1 MKRRYVFIA
10 LAFSICPQLRAQRA
24 APLKFVRTI
33 VMVNVPVWPYTDHL
47 AVDVPGHRIFATPQG
62 SHSVQIFDLDSGKL
76 IHALTDFKNP
86 HSILYRS
93 DLNRI
98 YVTDGGAGLL
108 RIFDGRDYR
117 PLKPVKLLLDADSI
131 GYDPDSKL
139 LYVTNGGEGAKLPYS
154 MISIVDTTSDRQ
166 VGVIKVDTAALEAM
180 ALENHGPMMYI
191 DMTDDNEIGV
201 INRKTRALIA
211 AWPITG
217 GRNPIAIA
225 LDEQHHRLF
234 VGCRN
239 SDMEGVIVVI
249 DTETGK
255 EVGAPLPIG
264 GWVDYMAFD
273 PAGGLLYAV
282 CGTGY
287 VYIYEER
294 SSDLYD
300 LLEKAETAVMAKT
313 GLLAPKLHRFFV
325 SVPHIDGTPAK
336 ILVFQVR

>member
-1 MKRRYVFIA
+1 
-10 LAFSICPQLRAQRA
+10 
-24 APLKFVRTI
+24 
-33 VMVNVPVWPYTDHL
+33 MVNVPVWPYTDHL
-47 AVDVPGHRIFATPQG
+47 AVDVPRRQIFATPQG
-62 SHSVQIFDLDSGKL
+62 SHSVQIFDLDSGKFV
-76 IHALTDFKNP
+76 HELTGFENP

-139 LYVTNGGEGAKLPYS
+139 LYVTNGGEGAKLPYTL
-154 MISIVDTTSDRQ
+154 ISVVDTTSDRQ
-166 VGVIKVDTAALEAM
+166 IGAIKINTPDLEAM
-180 ALENHGPMMYI
+180 ALESHGPMMYV
-191 DMTDDNEIGV
+191 DMTDVNEIGV
-201 INRKTRALIA
+201 INRKTRALIKT
-211 AWPITG
+211 WPITG

-239 SDMEGVIVVI
+239 SDMEGSIVVI
-249 DTETGK
+249 DIDTGK
-255 EVGAPLPIG
+255 EIGAALPIG

-273 PAGGLLYAV
+273 PASDRLYAV

-287 VYIYEER
+287 VYVYDER
-294 SSDLYD
+294 GPDHYD

-336 ILVFQVR
+336 ILVFQVQ